1 MSGSELDAIQDT
13 KFLRDQFDRKLLKLV
28 DASDGYIDY
37 ATLRFPIRPLR
48 TRRKYDLNG
57 DPGHHLNV
65 LRPAGASVKL
75 ARIPMIPICFSKPMG
90 LRLDGRRQIRQEPR
104 LGVDRAPRRP
114 FALSSTCPV

>member
-48 TRRKYDLNG
+48 TRRSAPCGPAANMTLTAI
-57 DPGHHLNV
+57 
-65 LRPAGASVKL
+65 RPPPERVE
-75 ARIPMIPICFSKPMG
+75 ARRSK
-90 LRLDGRRQIRQEPR
+90 R
-104 LGVDRAPRRP
+104 
-114 FALSSTCPV
+114 